1 MKFRLLIFTI
11 LALSAC
17 KNNPEP
23 VPETDNT
30 QPFFLGT
37 YTDGESEGI
46 YLYDLKADGT
56 IALNKLMAKSQN
68 PSFLAMDK
76 NSTHLLAVNELDS
89 GTIES
94 FKIYP
99 DSLAF
104 LSRNA
109 TGGAHP
115 CFVSMSDDGYV
126 LAANYTGG
134 NVGLLN
140 LKDDGKIS
148 ELLFVQQHTGSSI
161 KEQQKA
167 PHAHAAWFVPESNE
181 IISVDLGTDELWLS
195 KLDNNQLTPSSP
207 DRLAMEPGA
216 GPRHLTIHP
225 NEKWFYVVNELN
237 STVTLVERDEKGEYK
252 ILSSVSTLPEGYG
265 EASYCA
271 DIHISSDGQFVY
283 ASNRGHNSIAVFKVN
298 NDDGLLKPVGHESTR
313 GDWPRNFALS
323 PEEDFLLVANQRS
336 NNIASF
342 KRDKN
347 TGLLEF
353 VSVIK
358 APSPVCILFK

>member
-1 MKFRLLIFTI
+1 MKFRFLIFVI
-11 LALSAC
+11 LVLSAC

-23 VPETDNT
+23 AEETDNA
-30 QPFFLGT
+30 QSFFLGT

-46 YLYDLKADGT
+46 YLYDLKADG
-56 IALNKLMAKSQN
+56 ILALNKLMAKSEN

-76 NSTHLLAVNELDS
+76 NRTHLLAVNELDS

-104 LSRNA
+104 VSRSA

-115 CFVSMSDDGYV
+115 CFVSISADGYV

-134 NVGLLN
+134 NVGLLK
-140 LKDDGKIS
+140 LKDDDKLS

-161 KEQQKA
+161 KEQQKS

-181 IISVDLGTDELWLS
+181 IIAVDLGTDELWLS
-195 KLDNNQLTPSSP
+195 QLENNQLTPSSP
-207 DRLAMEPGA
+207 DRLPMETGA

-225 NEKWFYVVNELN
+225 NSKWFYVVNELN
-237 STVTLVERDEKGEYK
+237 STVTLVERDETGKYK
-252 ILSSVSTLPEGYG
+252 ALISVSTLPEGYS
-265 EASYCA
+265 ESSYCA

-283 ASNRGHNSIAVFKVN
+283 ASNRGHNSIGVFSVN
-298 NDDGLLKPVGHESTR
+298 NENGLLTPIGHESTH

-342 KRDKN
+342 KRDKT

-353 VSVIK
+353 VSEIK
-358 APSPVCILFK
+358 APSPACILFK